1 MIYDIGSLLSLV
13 IVYALIDSIDPCMYA
28 LYASLLASFIA
39 NTRKLMAMA
48 ITFLLSIFLGYL
60 MFNTILKIVL
70 FLVAPP
76 RWILSIALS
85 IYGLLIIL
93 YTIFFSKNRNIES
106 YVCREDR
113 LLCKFLNIIKIDLST
128 LSLIGIAA
136 LGFITS
142 FTVLPCSAGMAIAFN
157 VITRNLGFIAWIP
170 LAILYTLIFILP
182 LIALTLVVLG
192 LAKIGAVYKYLL
204 ENQVLIKIFGG
215 SLMLIVAILI
225 GLGKL

>member
-1 MIYDIGSLLSLV
+1 MAYDIGSLLSLV

-28 LYASLLASFIA
+28 LYASLLASFIT
-39 NTRKLMAMA
+39 NMRRLMSMV
-48 ITFLLSIFLGYL
+48 ITFLSSIFLGYL
-60 MFNTILKIVL
+60 MFNAILKIVL

-85 IYGLLIIL
+85 IYGLITVL
-93 YTIFFSKNRNIES
+93 YTVFFGRNRNEEA

-113 LLCKFLNIIKIDLST
+113 PLCKFLNILKVDPST

-157 VITRNLGFIAWIP
+157 AITRNLGFIAWIP

-182 LIALTLVVLG
+182 LVALTLVILG
-192 LAKIGAVYKYLL
+192 LARIGVVYRYLL
-204 ENQVLIKIFGG
+204 ENQALIKIFGG
-215 SLMLIVAILI
+215 LLIIVVALLI